1 MWAVHIA
8 LGPILVVSRQS
19 RRRVFVVSI
28 FFTDI
33 KMVYMYVIA
42 LPPVA
47 AFGIPVG

>member
-33 KMVYMYVIA
+33 KMVYVVA